1 VTYGLIAVNV
11 IVYFAEAA
19 QGIGLRGTRG
29 SSVIGDGAVY
39 GPAIADGE
47 WWRLLTAGFIHAG
60 LVHLAFNMIA
70 LWWLGP
76 ALEGYLG
83 SLRMSAIYLSSLLWG
98 SAGALIASADART
111 VGASGGVYGLMAALL
126 VIQRQRGMALLG
138 SGVGAL
144 LGVNLVITFLVPGIS
159 IGGHLGG
166 LVGGAAAAYALSAFG
181 RGHVAYGRMGAPVAA
196 SVVALLVAAVGVS
209 LAVV

>member
-1 VTYGLIAVNV
+1 MASDDSGLSGVEAAPRCYRHPDRETFISCSSCERPICTSCSQHAAVGLRCPECSGVPTGIRRATGRLTERGGTPYVTYGLIAVNV

-29 SSVIGDGAVY
+29 SSVICDGAVY

-83 SLRMSAIYLSSLLWG
+83 S
-98 SAGALIASADART
+98 
-111 VGASGGVYGLMAALL
+111 
-126 VIQRQRGMALLG
+126 
-138 SGVGAL
+138 
-144 LGVNLVITFLVPGIS
+144 
-159 IGGHLGG
+159 
-166 LVGGAAAAYALSAFG
+166 
-181 RGHVAYGRMGAPVAA
+181 
-196 SVVALLVAAVGVS
+196 
-209 LAVV
+209 